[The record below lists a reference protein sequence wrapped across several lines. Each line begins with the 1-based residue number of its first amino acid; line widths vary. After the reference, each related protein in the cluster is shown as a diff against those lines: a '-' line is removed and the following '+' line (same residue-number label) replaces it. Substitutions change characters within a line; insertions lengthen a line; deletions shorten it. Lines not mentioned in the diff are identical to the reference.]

1 MVQVLLFHAWSIG
14 SPIGIDSFIM
24 VSAFLMTSS
33 FVRRSEAGRMP
44 FFGERWANTFKRLL
58 PPLVVVILATLAAT
72 FAFLPMTRWRETI
85 VQAFASL
92 TYWENWRLVHVAAD
106 YYADDHALASPFQ
119 HLWSMSMQGQ
129 VFILWPLIMTG
140 CVLVSRRMSLKI
152 RSVVLVAFAVLA
164 GVSLL
169 WLILAGPVD
178 GSIYFDTRARI
189 WQFAFGSAIAAA
201 APWLK
206 LPPAWARAASS
217 LGLIVLITFCLVS
230 IGSYPGPMAIIPML
244 SVSAILLY
252 AHVDPSRGVGHALSR
267 RPLPAIGDISYA
279 VYLIH
284 WPIFVFYLAAVERE
298 RLGFAEGIVL
308 IAASLALAWVL
319 TALVDKLIQ
328 SWAWANASTQRK
340 YAVAGL
346 SLLIGLLPVGA
357 AWAYMKA
364 IGNAQAAAEEVFE
377 VEGGIPLRGPGSD
390 NHPGARAL
398 FDDSLQLPF
407 TLGPIPGE
415 ATTTNGWAAFGE
427 SCRPW
432 VTQNVPIGTNG
443 SCSSWGDPDEAEVT
457 VLVAGNSHAQQL
469 ILPMIEPMVSGRGW
483 SGDAI
488 FRGCLFTDP
497 AELEG
502 DCMEI
507 AQSIFEYTENVL
519 VPDYVFVTVTRTRE
533 DDGGEALVP
542 GIETLIRRL
551 TDQDITVIGVRDNPR
566 SDVNL
571 FECSRERDPEKLFDG
586 CILEQDTILSSRDLV
601 AGLHDIPGFH
611 YVDMTDALCIDGEC
625 PTIIGNMFVYMDT
638 NHLNAVYA
646 TTMAPYFV
654 ERFDDAIGGVV
665 KAEADT
671 AIDS

>member
-1 MVQVLLFHAWSIG
+1 MAQVLLFHAWSIG

-33 FVRRSEAGRMP
+33 FVRRSEAGRVP

-72 FAFLPMTRWRETI
+72 FVFLPMTRWRESL

-129 VFILWPLIMTG
+129 VFILWPLIMTV
-140 CVLVSRRMSLKI
+140 CVFVARRISLSI
-152 RSVVLVAFAVLA
+152 RSVVFVAFSCLFAA
-164 GVSLL
+164 SLL

-178 GSIYFDTRARI
+178 GSVYFDTRARI

-206 LPPAWARAASS
+206 LPRAWAHAASG
-217 LGLIVLITFCLVS
+217 LGLVVLVTFCVVS
-230 IGSYPGPMAIIPML
+230 IGTYPGPVAIIPML
-244 SVSAILLY
+244 SVSTILLY
-252 AHVDPSRGVGHALSR
+252 APVNPARGADRALSR

-284 WPIFVFYLAAVERE
+284 WPLFVLYLATVERE
-298 RLGFAEGIVL
+298 RLGFAEGLVL
-308 IAASLALAWVL
+308 IAVSLVLAWIL
-319 TALVDKLIQ
+319 TVLVDRPMQ
-328 SWAWANASTQRK
+328 TWSWANASTRRK
-340 YAVAGL
+340 YAAAGL
-346 SLLIGLLPVGA
+346 SLLVGLLPIGA
-357 AWAYMKA
+357 AWAYMTV
-364 IGNAQAAAEEVFE
+364 IGNAQAAAEEVFD
-377 VEGGIPLRGPGSD
+377 VEGGVPTQGPGSD

-398 FDDSLQLPF
+398 FDDSLKLPF
-407 TLGPIPGE
+407 TLDPIPGE
-415 ATTTNGWAAFGE
+415 ATTTTGWAAFDE

-443 SCSSWGDPDEAEVT
+443 SCSSWGHPDEAEVV

-469 ILPMIEPMVSGRGW
+469 ILPMIEQMVTGREW

-488 FRGCLFTDP
+488 FRGCPFTDP
-497 AELEG
+497 EVLDD
-502 DCMEI
+502 DCAEI
-507 AQSIFEYTENVL
+507 AESILEYAENML
-519 VPDYVFVTVTRTRE
+519 EPDYVFVTVTRTRE
-533 DDGGEALVP
+533 DDGGESLVP
-542 GIETLIRRL
+542 GIEALIRRL
-551 TDQDITVIGVRDNPR
+551 TDQGITVIGVRDNPR

-571 FECSRERDPEKLFDG
+571 FECSRERDPEMVFDG
-586 CILEQDTILSSRDLV
+586 CILEQATILSSRDLV
-601 AGLHDIPGFH
+601 SGLRGIPGFH
-611 YVDMTDALCIDGEC
+611 YIDMTDALCIDGEC

-646 TTMAPYFV
+646 ITMAPYFV
-654 ERFDDAIGGVV
+654 ERFDA
-665 KAEADT
+665 
-671 AIDS
+671 AIDG